1 MDNLQRDEL
10 RVFELASLNTLLV
23 YNAACFARRFL
34 TQGDIMDRRTIC
46 FAVCSLFIVS
56 PSWVYA
62 QDAIRDLVVKIH
74 ATHQS
79 PDLLRPWTKGSP
91 RQISGSGVV
100 IEGKRILTNAH
111 VVKYASQIYVQPNQS
126 ASRISA
132 RVVAI
137 TPGMDLALLKL
148 DDESFFD
155 HRGALPFAQ
164 ELPRVKDSIN
174 VYGYPTGGTELS
186 VTQGIVSRI
195 EYTDYYYQANGLRI
209 QVDAALNFGN
219 SGGPAVSDGKL
230 VGLVFSLIQ
239 NAQNIGYLIPV
250 EEIQLFLKDIADGVY
265 DGKPQFYDLVQTV
278 ENEALR
284 QRLGLPK
291 GINGV
296 MVAQPYR
303 DQPGYPLQEWD
314 VITQIGDT
322 PIDSDG
328 KVAIRYDLRLS
339 ASYLVQK
346 YAKNGLLPLTIYRD
360 GRLTQVTLPVRSQ
373 RDLVIPYLMDK
384 SPRFFIFGPFVF
396 SQTTQDYLDRL
407 GNQPP
412 PSLGH
417 RPSPLV
423 TRRYDKPAFEN
434 EELIVVSSPL
444 FPSPITRGY
453 DDPNRSVLSEV
464 NGVPVRNLRH
474 LVEIL
479 RDSRDEQLSFK
490 FASSGVLTH
499 ETMVFNRRDLTEA
512 TANILEENGIRYPY
526 SPDLRAVWEAP
537 DQTRP
542 KSAQVTC
549 CATPPTAN

>member
-1 MDNLQRDEL
+1 M
-10 RVFELASLNTLLV
+10 
-23 YNAACFARRFL
+23 Y
-34 TQGDIMDRRTIC
+34 RTIIRL
-46 FAVCSLFIVS
+46 AVCCFCTLS
-56 PSWVYA
+56 PSWLYA

-74 ATHQS
+74 ATHHS

-100 IEGKRILTNAH
+100 IDGKRILTNAH

-126 ASRISA
+126 ASYIPA

-148 DDESFFD
+148 DDESFFE
-155 HRGALPFAQ
+155 HRGTLPFAQ

-278 ENEALR
+278 ENDALR
-284 QRLGLPK
+284 QRLGLPT

-314 VITQIGDT
+314 VITKIGDT

-360 GRLTQVTLPVRSQ
+360 GRLIEISLPVRSQ
-373 RDLVIPYLMDK
+373 RELVIPYLMDR

-407 GNQPP
+407 GNQAPP
-412 PSLGH
+412 TLGR

-434 EELIVVSSPL
+434 EELVVVSSPL
-444 FPSPITRGY
+444 FPSRITRGY
-453 DDPNRSVLSEV
+453 DDPNRSVVSEV
-464 NGVPVRNLRH
+464 NGIPVKNLRH

-479 RDSRDEQLSFK
+479 RDSRDERISFK

-499 ETMVFNRRDLTEA
+499 ETMVFNRGDLMEA
-512 TANILEENGIRYPY
+512 TAKILEENGIRYPY
-526 SPDLRAVWEAP
+526 SPDLRAVWETSNPAA
-537 DQTRP
+537 P
-542 KSAQVTC
+542 KSAQMTC
-549 CATPPTAN
+549 CAVLPTAN